1 MAYEKQNNF
10 TLVSTHIY
18 EQYITESRNYR
29 HANFW
34 LRNSPDFIIY
44 KIM

>member
-18 EQYITESRNYR
+18 EQYESRNYR

-44 KIM
+44 NIM